1 MEHRYKDPKE
11 LIGVEFE
18 ESGQT
23 YKITGIGETTEE
35 FMTLFTVKVEKS
47 INPINW
53 SGKVLIDVGH
63 GGSKTSASG
72 KKIIDYGAV
81 NSKTGMNEF
90 MWNKDFVE
98 NYLLSE
104 LKKEGIKNQI
114 VFRDTGITKLV
125 QDLNKESGKDDI
137 ILSFHLNSDI
147 KASGTETLYWHTS
160 EKGKKLAGLIQKGLV
175 GVLGLPDRGIKIRRK
190 PLDNADALNQRG
202 WTMFRDTKVP
212 FVMLES
218 FFITNDGDLKR
229 GNEKKAELAR
239 ALVSAIKEYI
249 KG

>member
-1 MEHRYKDPKE
+1 MEHRYKDSKE
-11 LIGVEFE
+11 LIGIEIE

-35 FMTLFTVKVEKS
+35 FMTLFTEKVEKS
-47 INPINW
+47 INLINW

-98 NYLLSE
+98 NYLISE
-104 LKKEGIKNQI
+104 LKKANIKNQI

-125 QDLNKESGKDDI
+125 QDLNKAAGKDDV
-137 ILSFHLNSDI
+137 ILSFHLNSDV

-160 EKGKKLAGLIQKGLV
+160 EKGKKLATLIQKNLV
-175 GVLGLPDRGIKIRRK
+175 EILGLPDRGIKIRRK
-190 PLDNADALNQRG
+190 PLNDSDALNQRG
-202 WTMFRDTKVP
+202 WTMFRDTKVT

-229 GNEKKAELAR
+229 GNEKKEELAK
-239 ALVSAIKEYI
+239 AVVSAIKEYI
-249 KG
+249 K

>member
-1 MEHRYKDPKE
+1 MDIKYAYY
-11 LIGVEFE
+11 LSSVG
-18 ESGQT
+18 
-23 YKITGIGETTEE
+23 YKIVGKTDNDIVLAGGGTK
-35 FMTLFTVKVEKS
+35 TV
-47 INPINW
+47 N
-53 SGKVLIDVGH
+53 GKTVR
-63 GGSKTSASG
+63 
-72 KKIIDYGAV
+72 DYGAE
-81 NSKTGMNEF
+81 NSITKMNEF
-90 MWNKDFVE
+90 TWNKDFVE

-104 LKKEGIKNQI
+104 LQKAGIKYQI
-114 VFRDTGITKLV
+114 VLRDVGITKLIN
-125 QDLNKESGKDDI
+125 DLNKAAGKDDT

-212 FVMLES
+212 YVMLES

-229 GNEKKAELAR
+229 GNERKTELAK
-239 ALVSAIKEYI
+239 AVVSAIKEYI

>member
-18 ESGQT
+18 ELGNT
-23 YKITGIGETTEE
+23 YKITGIGEITED
-35 FMTLFTVKVEKS
+35 FMTLFTEKVKEE
-47 INPINW
+47 IINW
-53 SGKVLIDVGH
+53 NGKVLIDVGH
-63 GGSKTSASG
+63 GGTKTTSSG
-72 KKIIDYGAV
+72 KKYRDYGAV
-81 NSKTGMNEF
+81 NEKSKVDEF
-90 MWNKDFVE
+90 TWNHDFVMR
-98 NYLLSE
+98 YIIPE
-104 LKKEGIKNQI
+104 LNASGIANKVVLRSTN
-114 VFRDTGITKLV
+114 ITKLV
-125 QDLNKESGKDDI
+125 TDLNKEAGKDDI

-190 PLDNADALNQRG
+190 PLDNADSLNQRG
-202 WTMFRDTKVP
+202 WTMFKDTKVP

-218 FFITNDGDLKR
+218 FFITNDEDLKR
-229 GNEKKAELAR
+229 GNEKKAELAK
-239 ALVSAIKEYI
+239 AVVSVIKEYI